1 MAAIVASLFATPGA
15 LPPQV
20 LDTQP
25 APSDEAALDTP
36 VEVTFDQ
43 AMDPASVQA
52 AFQMEAPDGSRASGQ
67 FTWPSPS
74 QLRFTP
80 GQPLLTASSYT
91 VTIGDQA
98 AAESGAKL
106 GQAYTTRVNTITPLQ
121 VSQVF
126 PADTASDVD
135 VASRITVM
143 FNKPVVALGIAE
155 DQAKLPQPLSF
166 TPAVDGAGEW
176 LNTSVYV
183 FQPKAALHS
192 NTQYIV
198 SLAAG
203 LKDAGG
209 AAATALA
216 QPFTW
221 KFTTRAGKLW
231 QIEADGQIFD
241 PQANPSGYNL
251 SQLPKITLRFLQ
263 PMQPAGT
270 NAAIRLV
277 DSAGKQYSLRE
288 QWSGDA
294 LSVLVIPL
302 ALLPMNSS
310 FILTVGADALTQDGG
325 KFGTTVQWNANTV
338 PPPAVV
344 SSDPANGDTNAQGGQ
359 FALTFASP
367 MDVKTIASRVVF
379 TPPLKNKT
387 NFYYDDQGQTG
398 YFYGLEPSTAYQV
411 QILPGMTDRYG
422 NAINSGQTITFTTA
436 ALMPSAGFTMPYNPE
451 YLVSGSQQFFYYYTN
466 ANWLDIKLYQITS
479 KDFVNYNNSGKG
491 LDPNTYKPDG
501 DNGGKLINEY
511 KFNADAPLNAT
522 KTDSLTLKDK
532 DGKPLQPGFYFLSM
546 DAGNVDHTGRT
557 YLDARF
563 LVVAQAHLT
572 FKTSNADGLVWAT
585 DPVTGRPLPGMS
597 VQVIDGDSNVLAAG
611 KTDKDGLLHV
621 DLPAWNPNQGY
632 PSRIAVS
639 QDPQTFAY
647 TSGDWDSGVYPEQ
660 FGISQGFYMPATNLL
675 AYVYTDR
682 PLYRPGQP
690 VYFKGILRSD
700 SDLAYSLPSQ
710 KQVEVVISNYSQEV
724 YRQSLPLDEYGAF
737 NGQMLLDPEAALGG
751 YTILVDIPGASKDTP
766 ALGMLS
772 FTVAEY
778 RKPEFQVQVSAS
790 PANLLAGATITANV
804 EASYY
809 SGGGVKGATVDWTLR
824 SDPFYF
830 TPPAELSGYSFY
842 DDSRDSGLQGQTL
855 TGDRSQIVAQG
866 QSVTGPD
873 GKLSLSMP
881 ASVRNVSGSQR
892 LTLEVTVTDVAANAV
907 SAQAQVTAHRSG
919 VYVGIR
925 PQDYVGTEGK
935 PQVFDLVAVDW
946 DGQPLAN
953 QKLAVDISQRQWL
966 NVQELDAQGVLRWVT
981 SVKDI
986 PAASFKDVLTNE
998 KGLATVTFTPAAG
1011 GDYRAVVSTRRQGR
1025 QPGRFSGLPVGNRF
1039 GIYPLAA
1046 VQRPHFPAR
1055 AG

>member
-1 MAAIVASLFATPGA
+1 MAAIVASLLATPGA

-25 APSDEAALDTP
+25 APSEEAALNTP

-98 AAESGAKL
+98 AAQSGAKL

-166 TPAVDGAGEW
+166 TPAVEGAGQW

-209 AAATALA
+209 AAETALA

-221 KFTTRAGKLW
+221 KFTTRAGRLW

-344 SSDPANGDTNAQGGQ
+344 STNPVNGDTE
-359 FALTFASP
+359 
-367 MDVKTIASRVVF
+367 R
-379 TPPLKNKT
+379 
-387 NFYYDDQGQTG
+387 
-398 YFYGLEPSTAYQV
+398 
-411 QILPGMTDRYG
+411 PGR
-422 NAINSGQTITFTTA
+422 A
-436 ALMPSAGFTMPYNPE
+436 
-451 YLVSGSQQFFYYYTN
+451 VC
-466 ANWLDIKLYQITS
+466 
-479 KDFVNYNNSGKG
+479 
-491 LDPNTYKPDG
+491 PD
-501 DNGGKLINEY
+501 LC
-511 KFNADAPLNAT
+511 L
-522 KTDSLTLKDK
+522 
-532 DGKPLQPGFYFLSM
+532 
-546 DAGNVDHTGRT
+546 
-557 YLDARF
+557 
-563 LVVAQAHLT
+563 
-572 FKTSNADGLVWAT
+572 ADGC
-585 DPVTGRPLPGMS
+585 
-597 VQVIDGDSNVLAAG
+597 
-611 KTDKDGLLHV
+611 
-621 DLPAWNPNQGY
+621 
-632 PSRIAVS
+632 
-639 QDPQTFAY
+639 QD
-647 TSGDWDSGVYPEQ
+647 
-660 FGISQGFYMPATNLL
+660 
-675 AYVYTDR
+675 
-682 PLYRPGQP
+682 
-690 VYFKGILRSD
+690 
-700 SDLAYSLPSQ
+700 
-710 KQVEVVISNYSQEV
+710 
-724 YRQSLPLDEYGAF
+724 
-737 NGQMLLDPEAALGG
+737 
-751 YTILVDIPGASKDTP
+751 
-766 ALGMLS
+766 
-772 FTVAEY
+772 
-778 RKPEFQVQVSAS
+778 
-790 PANLLAGATITANV
+790 
-804 EASYY
+804 
-809 SGGGVKGATVDWTLR
+809 
-824 SDPFYF
+824 
-830 TPPAELSGYSFY
+830 
-842 DDSRDSGLQGQTL
+842 
-855 TGDRSQIVAQG
+855 
-866 QSVTGPD
+866 
-873 GKLSLSMP
+873 
-881 ASVRNVSGSQR
+881 
-892 LTLEVTVTDVAANAV
+892 
-907 SAQAQVTAHRSG
+907 H
-919 VYVGIR
+919 
-925 PQDYVGTEGK
+925 
-935 PQVFDLVAVDW
+935 
-946 DGQPLAN
+946 
-953 QKLAVDISQRQWL
+953 
-966 NVQELDAQGVLRWVT
+966 
-981 SVKDI
+981 
-986 PAASFKDVLTNE
+986 
-998 KGLATVTFTPAAG
+998 
-1011 GDYRAVVSTRRQGR
+1011 R
-1025 QPGRFSGLPVGNRF
+1025 QPGRVHP
-1039 GIYPLAA
+1039 AA
-1046 VQRPHFPAR
+1046 QE
-1055 AG
+1055 